1 MGVKFVIKKSKKKT
15 PPAPPEVVDAVI
27 EAPATMRGA
36 ADSEKRH
43 LPVVQ
48 SVRSPAQSMGLPPLA
63 CSTCTMGV
71 ECTEYQEGYVCAYEE
86 RFSSFGKTRDLD
98 EIEASM
104 YEVVGDTLRR
114 YKMSVVQEKV
124 ISGGAIS
131 PETTALGQ
139 VAMSQM
145 RQLTEMRRVKQTV
158 TLTTETTK
166 KGGLLSELFG
176 GGAKTEVS
184 NSVELNP
191 PGVDTVEEPTRQVVT
206 VELTQEKLER

>member
-1 MGVKFVIKKSKKKT
+1 MGVKFVIKKGKKKA
-15 PPAPPEVVDAVI
+15 PPPEVVEAVI

-63 CSTCTMGV
+63 CSTCAMGV

-86 RFSSFGKTRDLD
+86 RFSSFGKTRDMD
-98 EIEASM
+98 DIETSM
-104 YEVVGDTLRR
+104 FEVAGDTLRR

-145 RQLTEMRRVKQTV
+145 RQLVEMRRVKQTV
-158 TLTTETTK
+158 TLTTETTR

-176 GGAKTEVS
+176 GGPKTEVS

-191 PGVDTVEEPTRQVVT
+191 PGVGTVAEPETRQVVT
-206 VELTQEKLER
+206 VEMTQEKLER